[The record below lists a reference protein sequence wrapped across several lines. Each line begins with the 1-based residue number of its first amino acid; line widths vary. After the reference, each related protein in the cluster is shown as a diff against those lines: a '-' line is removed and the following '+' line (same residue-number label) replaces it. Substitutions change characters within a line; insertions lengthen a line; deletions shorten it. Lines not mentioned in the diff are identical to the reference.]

1 MIEKIFKIV
10 SYKKPLQLR
19 LFLFWIFCFEMEK
32 NKTLYNIEVK

>member
-1 MIEKIFKIV
+1 MIEKLLVI
-10 SYKKPLQLR
+10 KKPLQLR